1 MFEVCKKKR
10 VAIIPD
16 LACNKIFSLERKS
29 HTCFIVLWNCMFGNK
44 NKLILLQATLIEYP
58 SWSKIKPIKLYSYII
73 IHILEGVP
81 IEAEY
86 KLLYKCNS
94 LRGLSPITLFIV
106 Q

>member
-16 LACNKIFSLERKS
+16 LACNKIFSLKRKI
-29 HTCFIVLWNCMFGNK
+29 HTCFIVLWNGMFGNK
-44 NKLILLQATLIEYP
+44 NKLIQLQAILIEYL
-58 SWSKIKPIKLYSYII
+58 SWSKIKPIKSYSYII

-86 KLLYKCNS
+86 KLLHKCNS